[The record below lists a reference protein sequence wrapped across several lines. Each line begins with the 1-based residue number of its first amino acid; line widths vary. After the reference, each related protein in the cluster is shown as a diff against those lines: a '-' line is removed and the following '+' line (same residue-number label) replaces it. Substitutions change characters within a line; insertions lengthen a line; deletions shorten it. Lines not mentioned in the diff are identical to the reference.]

1 MTHSI
6 PAIAR
11 LVPDDERLD
20 FLPKHFG
27 PCLML
32 SGELTVYG
40 WLDQLADAYQGGY
53 WHYYEIPDG
62 FYLAPAGYE
71 TLRIVWPLNGCDRTM
86 SADAA
91 GIVATLY
98 ALCELCQQPQGS
110 ALVDKYHAL
119 RDFACMQ
126 AEAAAIFA
134 AID

>member
-1 MTHSI
+1 MTQATLA
-6 PAIAR
+6 PAR
-11 LVPDDERLD
+11 LVPDNERMG

-27 PCLML
+27 QRLML
-32 SGELTVYG
+32 RGELAVYG
-40 WLDQLADAYQGGY
+40 WMDRLSPEYQGGY
-53 WHYYEIPDG
+53 WHYYEIPEG
-62 FYLAPAGYE
+62 FYLAPASYD
-71 TLRIVWPLNGCDRTM
+71 TLHIIWPLNYCDRTM

-110 ALVDKYHAL
+110 ALVDKYYAL
-119 RDFACMQ
+119 RDFAGEH